1 MSMWSNGKYFE
12 SAPVYLREDLACEQG
27 IAGPSVILE
36 SIATIVV
43 DSGWKATMQNDGV
56 LILEEVEEAQ
66 IKTYDPSTRDPMH
79 LEVFNCTFMSI
90 AEQMGDALQRTAI
103 STNIRERL
111 DFSCA
116 IFDSKGGLV
125 ANAPHIPVHLGAMG
139 ETVRAL
145 IQLKETMR
153 PGEMFVINDPNLG
166 GSHLPDVTVIAP
178 VHNQEGQLIFF
189 TANRGHHSDIGGI
202 TPGTLIFKGRC

>member
-1 MSMWSNGKYFE
+1 FERLCKEGSEKLIAQGVDPARVRYSRRADLKYRGTDTLITLPYEECEEKLKASFQSEYLRQFGYLRSEEEIETAGIRVQAFEDQAIADLSQKQTLKSASPVRHMSMWSNGKYFE

-90 AEQMGDALQRTAI
+90 AEQM
-103 STNIRERL
+103 
-111 DFSCA
+111 
-116 IFDSKGGLV
+116 
-125 ANAPHIPVHLGAMG
+125 
-139 ETVRAL
+139 
-145 IQLKETMR
+145 
-153 PGEMFVINDPNLG
+153 
-166 GSHLPDVTVIAP
+166 
-178 VHNQEGQLIFF
+178 
-189 TANRGHHSDIGGI
+189 
-202 TPGTLIFKGRC
+202 